1 MMKKKLAILAAMMMA
16 ATMFA
21 SCGDSSSSS
30 KANETTTAPAES
42 AADTSSEAETTTAPE
57 ESKPEETT
65 AETTEATTEPEPVEP
80 PENAI
85 GIAGVS
91 FQVKDSWEYR
101 NVAGDKVIQ
110 NGVEEPLNVTC
121 TDTYITGN
129 GDYEVTLEGWWCDF
143 DEAVLG
149 WVALDVGLPVE
160 VNDEVATFKDYPDM
174 QIKLTEYQQDG
185 KTIDLS
191 GIDIGLEANNNTDS
205 EGNNKEDGMYK
216 IVNGWNNPAVDNRG
230 EEYGG
235 LTWQSTDPVT
245 IKFTVSGL
253 PNDKGDEEVAF
264 KVVSGD
270 GGEVG

>member
-21 SCGDSSSSS
+21 SCGDDSSSS
-30 KANETTTAPAES
+30 KATETTTAPAES
-42 AADTSSEAETTTAPE
+42 AADTTSEAETTTAPE
-57 ESKPEETT
+57 ESKPEET
-65 AETTEATTEPEPVEP
+65 TTEATTEPEPVEP

-85 GIAGVS
+85 GMAGIS

-101 NVAGDKVIQ
+101 NFVGDKVIQ

-121 TDTYITGN
+121 TDVYITGN

-143 DEAVLG
+143 DEAVMG
-149 WVALDVGLPVE
+149 WIALDTNLAVE
-160 VNDEVATFKDYPDM
+160 VTDDTAKFKDYPDM
-174 QIKLTEYQQDG
+174 QIKLTEYTQDG

-191 GIDIGLEANNNTDS
+191 GAEIGLEANNGTDL
-205 EGNNKEDGMYK
+205 EGNTREDGMYK
-216 IVNGWNNPAVDNRG
+216 VVNDYSTPKTDVRG

-253 PNDKGDEEVAF
+253 PEDKGDEDVAV
-264 KVVSGD
+264 KVISGD